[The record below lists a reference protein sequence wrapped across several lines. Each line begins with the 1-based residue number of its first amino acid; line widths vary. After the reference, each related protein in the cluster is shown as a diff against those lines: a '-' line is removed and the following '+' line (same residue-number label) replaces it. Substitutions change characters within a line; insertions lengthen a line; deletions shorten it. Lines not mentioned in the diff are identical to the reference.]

1 VGHIIK
7 RDFRGGAF
15 WVSTQIDDLRVNQ
28 ALCPRSPQNTP
39 AVEELRCDVQAP
51 AKWAIWGHSR
61 IEQMRTFL
69 FLAIFL
75 ASPSLPAQTPTPA
88 TGQAEKPAA
97 QDAKSATDK
106 PDPKLHAD
114 AVKLVELSDA
124 RKRLENGFA
133 SMTEEAKKQMMQ
145 QCPQCSAEFGE
156 EWSKRMLARLKADD
170 FLEVFVQA
178 YEKSFT
184 DDEIVELIKL
194 QEKRNDSQPPA
205 PSPHLKEKVD
215 SAMPTVM
222 SEIMGGS
229 TRIGA
234 KLGAEIGAEIEKE
247 HPEYIKAKPEKQ

>member
-1 VGHIIK
+1 LTICAPFYNALIKHSVHGHRKI
-7 RDFRGGAF
+7 
-15 WVSTQIDDLRVNQ
+15 LRQLKN
-28 ALCPRSPQNTP
+28 C
-39 AVEELRCDVQAP
+39 RCDAQAP
-51 AKWAIWGHSR
+51 ATRAIWGYSR

-69 FLAIFL
+69 ILAIFL

-88 TGQAEKPAA
+88 TAQAERSAA

-114 AVKLVELSDA
+114 AVKFVELSGA

-133 SMTEEAKKQMMQ
+133 SMTEEGKKLMMQ
-145 QCPQCSAEFGE
+145 QCPQCSPEFGE
-156 EWSKRMLARLKADD
+156 EWSKRMLTRLKVDD
-170 FLEVFVQA
+170 FLEVFAQA

-184 DDEIVELIKL
+184 DDEILELIKL

-215 SAMPTVM
+215 SVMPTVM
-222 SEIMGGS
+222 SEVMGGS
-229 TRIGA
+229 TRIGT

-247 HPEYIKAKPEKQ
+247 HPEYLKAKPEKQ